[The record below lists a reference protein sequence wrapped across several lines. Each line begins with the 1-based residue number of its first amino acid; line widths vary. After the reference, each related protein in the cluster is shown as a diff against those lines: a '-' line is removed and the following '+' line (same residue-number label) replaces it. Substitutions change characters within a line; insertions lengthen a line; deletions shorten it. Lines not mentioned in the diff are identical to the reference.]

1 MSKYT
6 KIYNDQNNIEMTNL
20 NSTTTLEDVEKQD
33 NQNKKLNCIQN
44 ILKYIY
50 KYIQIIC
57 IIMRLITLI
66 MLIIV
71 IYHFSAQI
79 AIYLIMI

>member
-57 IIMRLITLI
+57 IIMMLIT
-66 MLIIV
+66 LIIV